1 MYYYLKQTND
11 DNTAIVSSSKLPKNM
26 DGVTLIS
33 KEEYISQ
40 HKLLQ
45 EKESAQNE
53 EESTEQAILELVEKG
68 YTVYK

>member
-1 MYYYLKQTND
+1 MYYYLKQTN

-26 DGVTLIS
+26 DEVTLIS

-53 EESTEQAILELVEKG
+53 EESTEQAILDLVEKG

>member
-1 MYYYLKQTND
+1 MYYYLKQTN

-53 EESTEQAILELVEKG
+53 EESTEQMILELVEKG

>member
-1 MYYYLKQTND
+1 MYYYLKQTN

-53 EESTEQAILELVEKG
+53 EESTEQAILDLVEKG

>member
-1 MYYYLKQTND
+1 MYYYLKQTNN

>member
-1 MYYYLKQTND
+1 MYYYLKQTN

-33 KEEYISQ
+33 KEEYIFQ

-53 EESTEQAILELVEKG
+53 EESTEQAILDLVEKG

>member
-11 DNTAIVSSSKLPKNM
+11 DNTTIVSSSKLPKNM

-33 KEEYISQ
+33 KEEYIYQ

-53 EESTEQAILELVEKG
+53 EESDEQAILQLVEKG
-68 YTVYK
+68 YTIYK

>member
-1 MYYYLKQTND
+1 MYYYLKQTN

-33 KEEYISQ
+33 KEEYIYQ

-45 EKESAQNE
+45 EKESSQNE
-53 EESTEQAILELVEKG
+53 EESTEQAILDLVEKG